1 MIELEDFLEFVLEN
15 IEDKRIEFYKKMK
28 FGHRHFYININL
40 KHYQNNLNPIINQRI
55 AGSEIKTLSIVIDC
69 RNNCIEFGEWENQI
83 VFEDSNLT
91 QKWSNIFEII
101 YSEKLSEKFN
111 NKIYKFFSEVD
122 PTDRD
127 LPRSWKMR
135 DWFNDEKQ
143 NPTE

>member
-15 IEDKRIEFYKKMK
+15 IEDKRIDFYKKIK
-28 FGHRHFYININL
+28 YGHRHFYININL

-91 QKWSNIFEII
+91 QKWSNIFEKI